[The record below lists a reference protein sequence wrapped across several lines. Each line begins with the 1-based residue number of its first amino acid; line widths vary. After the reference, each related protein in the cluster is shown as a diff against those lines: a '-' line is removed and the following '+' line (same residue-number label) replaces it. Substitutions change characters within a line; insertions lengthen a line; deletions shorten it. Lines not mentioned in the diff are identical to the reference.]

1 MARGN
6 KSDILDLNEVFC
18 FVRSVDCREVE
29 SLQNIFV
36 LFVKSNID
44 PIDIICSG
52 NMAGVHGQ
60 KIKYRY
66 NMKKTYYLS
75 FRYVYL

>member
-1 MARGN
+1 MVRGN

-52 NMAGVHGQ
+52 
-60 KIKYRY
+60 KIEFTA
-66 NMKKTYYLS
+66 NESNTDIIM
-75 FRYVYL
+75 FRI